1 MEEYYSFEEVGKEAT
16 MKADKSEPSFKAPIE
31 GSYPSLY
38 DELIDKCNPARFMR
52 PYDPQKVDIANDIYS
67 KLLKNK
73 GNIDVLYSLRLQ
85 AIEDLGVKLSTE
97 DLYYELLSVCNP
109 ENFVNESYSKSRL
122 EQANKMY
129 QAVLRNADD
138 KIALENIKKQC
149 LILYAIKEQ
158 KEDEQRKKREEEIK
172 KEKEEDLE
180 VVKVMLICLLVLVI
194 VFIIAYQ
201 VVNLYKN

>member
-38 DELIDKCNPARFMR
+38 DELKDKCNPARFMR

-67 KLLKNK
+67 KLLNNK
-73 GNIDVLYSLRLQ
+73 DKIDVLYSLRLQ

-129 QAVLRNADD
+129 QAVLKNADD

-149 LILYAIKEQ
+149 KILYVIKEE
-158 KEDEQRKKREEEIK
+158 KENELRARIEEEIK
-172 KEKEEDLE
+172 AKKDEDYYTFL
-180 VVKVMLICLLVLVI
+180 
-194 VFIIAYQ
+194 IIAISIFIFLLFYGITFF
-201 VVNLYKN
+201 NK

>member
-1 MEEYYSFEEVGKEAT
+1 

-67 KLLKNK
+67 KLLNNK
-73 GNIDVLYSLRLQ
+73 DKIDVLYSLRLQ

-129 QAVLRNADD
+129 QAVLKNADD

-149 LILYAIKEQ
+149 KILYVIKEE
-158 KEDEQRKKREEEIK
+158 KENELRVRIEEEIK
-172 KEKEEDLE
+172 AKKDEDYYTFL
-180 VVKVMLICLLVLVI
+180 
-194 VFIIAYQ
+194 IIAISIFIFLLFYGITFF
-201 VVNLYKN
+201 NK